1 MTVLDAFSTSLS
13 DIDMVCVEIFPEKV
27 NIRKSSKFKKAVQNI
42 FAEHIRTEQVWRC
55 ADVSI
60 PCPFGIGTGC
70 AAASLSSYFII
81 TCNNT
86 FQPPRPMISG
96 GVPKTKEV
104 IDISLERGEMCMYGP
119 VSYSCF
125 TPNSTMSGNT
135 TSEFSLEGTPF
146 ILSTTRNRFVAIGCN
161 TVRLIGGSMHGDTD
175 PYVTGCYSY
184 CHGLN
189 STSDGAPCIGMGCC
203 EITIG
208 SNVQGKIEL

>member
-1 MTVLDAFSTSLS
+1 MAPQSTSENLQS
-13 DIDMVCVEIFPEKV
+13 S
-27 NIRKSSKFKKAVQNI
+27 RKQSKIYLQNK
-42 FAEHIRTEQVWRC
+42 QVWRC